1 MPGMEEVIHRNI
13 QEDAIKMNKSAYLF
27 VEGFVSVDFSFGG
40 GTGDQSPVSFKKMSG
55 FNL

>member
-27 VEGFVSVDFSFGG
+27 VKGFVSVDFVFVAGQGNIPLSH
-40 GTGDQSPVSFKKMSG
+40 SKWMSG